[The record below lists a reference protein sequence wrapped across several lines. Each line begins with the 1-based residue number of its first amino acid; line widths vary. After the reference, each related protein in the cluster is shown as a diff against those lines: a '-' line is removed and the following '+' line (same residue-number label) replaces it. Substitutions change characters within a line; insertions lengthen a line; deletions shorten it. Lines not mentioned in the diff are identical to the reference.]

1 MDEIEAKTLAG
12 IILDRYAE
20 IRTKK
25 NLTVVANE
33 LILIADEYKE
43 RKARSQLSLDGELYQ
58 VSKIFE
64 TVYRDV
70 AAKLLRLAQ

>member
-1 MDEIEAKTLAG
+1 MDEAEAKILAG

-20 IRTKK
+20 VRSKK
-25 NLTVVANE
+25 LLKIV
-33 LILIADEYKE
+33 ADELVAIANVYAE
-43 RKARSQLSLDGELYQ
+43 RKAKSQLSLDGELYQ

-70 AAKLLRLAQ
+70 ASKLMRLAQ